1 MRCVRA
7 RRCPTEPKT
16 QIGPVFRRK
25 LPFQAPF
32 TAQTA
37 LRIDAK
43 AVKFRRENSLSP
55 WLVWLDVLSI
65 VLFQSCRR
73 IRIIENMTEALSK
86 LFQSQSNILV
96 AILFGSC
103 AQSNQ
108 TFESD
113 VDIAVL
119 ADGPIAAEFR
129 IKLIEEIA
137 LVTGRSVD
145 LIDLSLAGQPLL
157 GQILKNAVRLKGT
170 DSDMAKLY
178 VRNVLEVADFLPYVT
193 RTLKERQR
201 AWTK

>member
-1 MRCVRA
+1 
-7 RRCPTEPKT
+7 
-16 QIGPVFRRK
+16 
-25 LPFQAPF
+25 
-32 TAQTA
+32 
-37 LRIDAK
+37 
-43 AVKFRRENSLSP
+43 
-55 WLVWLDVLSI
+55 
-65 VLFQSCRR
+65 
-73 IRIIENMTEALSK
+73 MTEALSE

-96 AILFGSC
+96 AIMFGSC

-119 ADGPIAAEFR
+119 ADGPISAEFR

-137 LVTGRSVD
+137 LLTGRSVD